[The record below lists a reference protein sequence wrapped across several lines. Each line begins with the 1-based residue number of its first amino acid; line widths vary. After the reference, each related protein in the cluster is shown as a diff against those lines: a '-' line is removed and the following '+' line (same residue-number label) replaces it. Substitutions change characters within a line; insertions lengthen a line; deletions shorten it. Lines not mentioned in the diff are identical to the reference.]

1 MSLPPLFQKFFM
13 VSEQQQQIL
22 EAIIGDEAEA
32 IPVKYRNR
40 LLKVRFV
47 RNGTLRKVT
56 QILNGQDPNKIEGHC
71 EDTIPYKL
79 AAAYLLN
86 SWWGLR
92 FLGGIRWAILWRRL
106 QNELSWGD
114 CLEIC
119 EECKKKVPLKSYLAI
134 MTSQLALRDTLQ
146 QMTREEIEAVL
157 QERRSEQ
164 ADR

>member
-1 MSLPPLFQKFFM
+1 M
-13 VSEQQQQIL
+13 VSEDSQKLL
-22 EAIIGDEAEA
+22 EAIIGDEAET

-40 LLKVRFV
+40 MLKIRFV

-56 QILNGQDPNKIEGHC
+56 KILNGQDPDKIDGHC

-106 QNELSWGD
+106 QNELSWED
-114 CLEIC
+114 CLTIC
-119 EECKKKVPLKSYLAI
+119 EESKKKVPLKAYYAT

-146 QMTREEIEAVL
+146 QMTREEIEAAL
-157 QERRSEQ
+157 QELRSEQ
-164 ADR
+164 ADK

>member
-1 MSLPPLFQKFFM
+1 MIGEEEQK
-13 VSEQQQQIL
+13 IL
-22 EAIIGDEAEA
+22 EAILGDEAET

-40 LLKVRFV
+40 LLKIRYV

-56 QILNGQDPNKIEGHC
+56 QILNGQDRDSVEEHC
-71 EDTIPYKL
+71 EATIPYKL

-106 QNELSWGD
+106 QNEISWED
-114 CLEIC
+114 CRVIC
-119 EECKKKVPLKSYLAI
+119 EESKKKVPLKAYFVT

-146 QMTREEIEAVL
+146 QMTREEIEVAL
-157 QERRSEQ
+157 REHRSGQ
-164 ADR
+164 ADK

>member
-1 MSLPPLFQKFFM
+1 MASEDSQKL
-13 VSEQQQQIL
+13 L
-22 EAIIGDEAEA
+22 EAIIGDEAETV
-32 IPVKYRNR
+32 PVKYRNR
-40 LLKVRFV
+40 MLKIRFV

-56 QILNGQDPNKIEGHC
+56 KILNGQDPDKLEGHC

-106 QNELSWGD
+106 QNELSWED
-114 CLEIC
+114 CLTIC
-119 EECKKKVPLKSYLAI
+119 EESKKKVPLKAYYVT

-146 QMTREEIEAVL
+146 QMTREEIEAAL
-157 QERRSEQ
+157 QELRSEQ
-164 ADR
+164 AAK

>member
-1 MSLPPLFQKFFM
+1 M
-13 VSEQQQQIL
+13 
-22 EAIIGDEAEA
+22 GDEAEA

-40 LLKVRFV
+40 MLKVRFV

-56 QILNGQDPNKIEGHC
+56 QILNGQDPDKIAGHC

-92 FLGGIRWAILWRRL
+92 FLGGICWAILWRRL
-106 QNELSWGD
+106 QNELSWDD
-114 CLEIC
+114 CLTIC
-119 EECKKKVPLKSYLAI
+119 EECKKKVPLKAYLMV

-146 QMTREEIEAVL
+146 QMTREEIEAQL
-157 QERRSEQ
+157 QEHRSAQ
-164 ADR
+164 ADK

>member
-1 MSLPPLFQKFFM
+1 MVGEDSQKL
-13 VSEQQQQIL
+13 L
-22 EAIIGDEAEA
+22 EAIIGDEAET

-40 LLKVRFV
+40 MLKIRFV

-56 QILNGQDPNKIEGHC
+56 KILNGQDPDKIDGHC

-106 QNELSWGD
+106 QNELSWED
-114 CLEIC
+114 CLTIC
-119 EECKKKVPLKSYLAI
+119 EESKKKVPLKAYYAT

-146 QMTREEIEAVL
+146 QMTREEIEAAL
-157 QERRSEQ
+157 QELRSEQ
-164 ADR
+164 AAK

>member
-1 MSLPPLFQKFFM
+1 M
-13 VSEQQQQIL
+13 VDEQQQKIL
-22 EAIIGDEAEA
+22 EALIGDEAEA
-32 IPVKYRNR
+32 IPVRYRGR
-40 LLKVRFV
+40 MVKIRFV

-56 QILNGQDPNKIEGHC
+56 KILNGQDPDRLDGHC

-106 QNELSWGD
+106 QNEISWED
-114 CLEIC
+114 CLAIC
-119 EECKKKVPLKSYLAI
+119 EESKKKVPLRAYFAI

-146 QMTREEIEAVL
+146 QMTREEIEAAL

-164 ADR
+164 AGK

>member
-1 MSLPPLFQKFFM
+1 M
-13 VSEQQQQIL
+13 VSEDSQKLL
-22 EAIIGDEAEA
+22 EAIIGDEVET

-40 LLKVRFV
+40 MLKIRFV

-56 QILNGQDPNKIEGHC
+56 KILNGQDPDKIDGHC

-106 QNELSWGD
+106 QNELSWED
-114 CLEIC
+114 CLTIC
-119 EECKKKVPLKSYLAI
+119 EESKKKVPLKAYYAT

-146 QMTREEIEAVL
+146 QMTREEIEAAL
-157 QERRSEQ
+157 QELRSEQ
-164 ADR
+164 ADK

>member
-1 MSLPPLFQKFFM
+1 M
-13 VSEQQQQIL
+13 VSDEQQKIL

-32 IPVKYRNR
+32 IPVKYRKR
-40 LLKVRFV
+40 MLKIRFI

-56 QILNGQDPNKIEGHC
+56 QILNGHDADKIEGHC

-92 FLGGIRWAILWRRL
+92 FLGGLRWAILWRRL
-106 QNELSWGD
+106 QSEISWED
-114 CLEIC
+114 CSTIC
-119 EECKKKVPLKSYLAI
+119 EESKKKVPLKAYFVT

-146 QMTREEIEAVL
+146 QMTREEIEAAL
-157 QERRSEQ
+157 QEHRSAQ
-164 ADR
+164 ADK

>member
-1 MSLPPLFQKFFM
+1 M
-13 VSEQQQQIL
+13 VSEQEQKIL

-40 LLKVRFV
+40 IVKMNFV

-56 QILNGQDPNKIEGHC
+56 KILNGQDPDSISGHC

-106 QNELSWGD
+106 QNEISWND
-114 CLEIC
+114 CLTIC
-119 EECKKKVPLKSYLAI
+119 EEGKKKVQLKAYFAT

-146 QMTREEIEAVL
+146 QMTREEIEVAL
-157 QERRSEQ
+157 QEHRSAQ
-164 ADR
+164 ADK

>member
-1 MSLPPLFQKFFM
+1 M

-22 EAIIGDEAEA
+22 EAIMGDEAEA

-40 LLKVRFV
+40 MLKVRFI
-47 RNGTLRKVT
+47 RNGTLRKIT
-56 QILNGQDPNKIEGHC
+56 EILNGQDPDRMEGHC

-92 FLGGIRWAILWRRL
+92 FLGGLRWALLWRRL
-106 QNELSWGD
+106 QSEISWED
-114 CLEIC
+114 CKAIC
-119 EECKKKVPLKSYLAI
+119 DVCKKKVPLKAYLEI

-157 QERRSEQ
+157 QEHRSEQ

>member
-1 MSLPPLFQKFFM
+1 M
-13 VSEQQQQIL
+13 VSEDSQKLL
-22 EAIIGDEAEA
+22 EAIIGDESET
-32 IPVKYRNR
+32 IPVKYRKR
-40 LLKVRFV
+40 LLKIRFV

-56 QILNGQDPNKIEGHC
+56 QILNGQDPDKIDGHC

-106 QNELSWGD
+106 QNELSWED
-114 CLEIC
+114 CLTIC
-119 EECKKKVPLKSYLAI
+119 EESKKKVPLKAYYAT

-146 QMTREEIEAVL
+146 QMTREEIEAAL
-157 QERRSEQ
+157 QELRSEQ
-164 ADR
+164 AAK

>member
-1 MSLPPLFQKFFM
+1 M
-13 VSEQQQQIL
+13 VSEQQQQLL
-22 EAIIGDEAEA
+22 EAIIGDEAES

-40 LLKVRFV
+40 MVKIRFI

-56 QILNGQDPNKIEGHC
+56 QILNGQDPDKLEGHC

-92 FLGGIRWAILWRRL
+92 FLGGIRWALLWRRL
-106 QNELSWGD
+106 QSEISWDD
-114 CLEIC
+114 CLTIC
-119 EECKKKVPLKSYLAI
+119 EESKKKVPLKSYLAI

-146 QMTREEIEAVL
+146 QMTREEIEAAL
-157 QERRSEQ
+157 QEHRSGQ
-164 ADR
+164 ADK

>member
-1 MSLPPLFQKFFM
+1 MVGEEEQK
-13 VSEQQQQIL
+13 IL
-22 EAIIGDEAEA
+22 EAILGDEAET

-40 LLKVRFV
+40 LLKIRYI

-56 QILNGQDPNKIEGHC
+56 QILNGQDPDSVKEHC

-92 FLGGIRWAILWRRL
+92 FLGGIRWAMLWRRL
-106 QNELSWGD
+106 QNEISWED
-114 CLEIC
+114 CRVIC
-119 EECKKKVPLKSYLAI
+119 EESKKKVPLKAYFVT

-146 QMTREEIEAVL
+146 QMTREEIEAAL
-157 QERRSEQ
+157 REHRSGQ
-164 ADR
+164 AGK

>member
-1 MSLPPLFQKFFM
+1 M
-13 VSEQQQQIL
+13 VSEQEQKIL
-22 EAIIGDEAEA
+22 EAIIGDEPEA

-40 LLKVRFV
+40 MVKMNFV

-56 QILNGQDPNKIEGHC
+56 KILNGQDPDSISGHC

-106 QNELSWGD
+106 QSDISWED
-114 CLEIC
+114 CKAIC
-119 EECKKKVPLKSYLAI
+119 EESKKKVPLRAYFET

-164 ADR
+164 AAK

>member
-1 MSLPPLFQKFFM
+1 M
-13 VSEQQQQIL
+13 VSEDQQKVL
-22 EAIIGDEAEA
+22 EAIMGDGAEE
-32 IPVKYRNR
+32 IPVKYRR
-40 LLKVRFV
+40 RMLKVRFV

-56 QILNGQDPNKIEGHC
+56 SILNGQDPDKIDGHC

-92 FLGGIRWAILWRRL
+92 FLGGIRWAVLWRRL
-106 QNELSWGD
+106 QVEISWDD
-114 CLEIC
+114 CLAIC
-119 EECKKKVPLKSYLAI
+119 EECKKKVPLTAYFKI

-146 QMTREEIEAVL
+146 QMTREEIEAAL
-157 QERRSEQ
+157 REHRSGQ

>member
-1 MSLPPLFQKFFM
+1 M
-13 VSEQQQQIL
+13 VSEQQQQLL
-22 EAIIGDEAEA
+22 EAIIGDEAES

-40 LLKVRFV
+40 MVKIRFI

-56 QILNGQDPNKIEGHC
+56 SILNGQDPDKIAGHC

-92 FLGGIRWAILWRRL
+92 FLGGIRWALLWRRL
-106 QNELSWGD
+106 QSEISWDD
-114 CLEIC
+114 CLTIC
-119 EECKKKVPLKSYLAI
+119 EESKKKVPLKSYLAI

-146 QMTREEIEAVL
+146 QMTREEIEAAL
-157 QERRSEQ
+157 QEHRSGQ
-164 ADR
+164 ADK